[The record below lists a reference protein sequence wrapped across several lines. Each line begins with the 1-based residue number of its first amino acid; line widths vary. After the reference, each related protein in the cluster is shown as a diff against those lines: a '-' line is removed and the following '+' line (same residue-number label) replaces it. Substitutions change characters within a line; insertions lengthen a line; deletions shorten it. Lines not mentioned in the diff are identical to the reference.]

1 MEALRCSHFEGEVD
15 DLALDLIGRQLTVRD
30 RDSSL
35 SAVVIETEAYGGPE
49 DPASHAAFRPGG
61 RAAVMADA
69 PGTVYIYAAY
79 GMYPCFNI
87 VCGPEGRPSAILV
100 RGVWMSGSRASIF
113 GPGRVSRALGI
124 TLQDHGMTA
133 CSHRFTVSSPR
144 LRLPVVV
151 TGRIGIT
158 RGIDIPWR
166 FVADVMSLKESQ
178 RTA

>member
-15 DLALDLIGRQLTVRD
+15 DLALDLIGRQLTIRD
-30 RDSSL
+30 HDSIL

-100 RGVWMSGSRASIF
+100 RGVSMTATRTTVL

-124 TLQDHGMTA
+124 TLLDHGTTV
-133 CSHRFTVSSPR
+133 CSHRFAVSSTR
-144 LRLPVVV
+144 HHLPVVV
-151 TGRIGIT
+151 TGRVGIT
-158 RGIDIPWR
+158 RGVDIPWR
-166 FVADVMSLKESQ
+166 FVTDVTSLNEG
-178 RTA
+178 